1 MMLEKFIQYAQDVR
15 IEGMQLMFGD
25 NSDEFQSSRDALK
38 DFVSYFRH
46 LRNKREASKEELNL
60 LGFLTH
66 MLNSTNFCKH

>member
-25 NSDEFQSSRDALK
+25 NSDEFQSSRDSLK

-46 LRNKREASKEELNL
+46 LRNKSEASKEELNL